1 MNKSIPTFRGDMTI
15 EEIGAESNRY
25 LASAWRGVYESMHE
39 SLTAAFREIEDA
51 AYGLFLDQLMP
62 VVFEQLEAAG
72 FVVSENVKED
82 DFVIAKRL
90 IFRNS
95 LEKWGSEENR
105 SRVFWNVVRNQQGL
119 PIGTLLTDI
128 PHSHIK
134 FDVPS
139 APVVYTL
146 QDTEPQQI
154 RQGIR
159 QLKEQEKQA

>member
-1 MNKSIPTFRGDMTI
+1 MSKSIPTFRGDMTI
-15 EEIGAESNRY
+15 EEIGAEGNRY

-39 SLTAAFREIEDA
+39 SLTDAFREIEDA

-146 QDTEPQQI
+146 QATEPQQI